1 MAELVSNPSSI
12 FAMTGLFALT
22 GGCLYMRKVRLTTH
36 MLVYIALMLALTL
49 LLHQLM
55 LFHFPQ
61 GGAVTLGSMIPLM
74 LISHRFGASAGAM
87 VGFLY
92 GFINLLLDPFILHPV
107 QVLFDYPLPF
117 MAIGSLAG
125 LVKNIYLGT
134 LLAFGGRFL
143 CHFISGLV
151 FFSSYAP
158 EGTSPLIYSLTVNGS
173 LIGAECAIC
182 LLILSL
188 LPMKRL
194 LESMGQR
201 Q

>member
-1 MAELVSNPSSI
+1 
-12 FAMTGLFALT
+12 MTGLFALT
-22 GGCLYMRKVRLTTH
+22 GGCLYMRKVKVTTQ
-36 MLVYIALMLALTL
+36 MLVYIALMLALTI

-61 GGAVTLGSMIPLM
+61 GGAVTIGSMIPLM
-74 LISHRFGASAGAM
+74 LISHRFGSATGAM
-87 VGFLY
+87 AGFLY
-92 GFINLLLDPFILHPV
+92 GFINLLLDPFILHPL

-117 MAIGSLAG
+117 MAIGGLAG
-125 LVKNIYLGT
+125 LTRNIFLGA

-158 EGTSPLIYSLTVNGS
+158 EGMSPLVYSLTVNGS
-173 LIGAECAIC
+173 LMAAECAIC
-182 LLILSL
+182 LLLLKL
-188 LPMKRL
+188 LPVQRL
-194 LESMGQR
+194 IEGMGQR

>member
-1 MAELVSNPSSI
+1 
-12 FAMTGLFALT
+12 MTGLFALT
-22 GGCLYMRKVRLTTH
+22 GGCLYMRKVKVTTQ
-36 MLVYIALMLALTL
+36 MLVYIALMLALTI

-61 GGAVTLGSMIPLM
+61 GGAVTIGSMIPLM
-74 LISHRFGASAGAM
+74 LISHRFGSAAGAM
-87 VGFLY
+87 AGFLY
-92 GFINLLLDPFILHPV
+92 GFIELLLDPFILHPL

-117 MAIGSLAG
+117 MAIGGLAG
-125 LVKNIYLGT
+125 LAKNIFLGT

-158 EGTSPLIYSLTVNGS
+158 EGMSPLVYSLTVNGS
-173 LIGAECAIC
+173 LMAAECAIC
-182 LLILSL
+182 LLLLKL
-188 LPMKRL
+188 LPVQRL
-194 LESMGQR
+194 LEGMGQR